1 MLAFYELTQ
10 EIKVGGDDF
19 ALTHC
24 IIKIYK
30 TNIEIYLSML
40 LSDVSSHNNS
50 CATYFRKIF
59 TRW

>member
-24 IIKIYK
+24 TYESFYKEKEEGKREGKGKKIEGEVK
-30 TNIEIYLSML
+30 GTDS
-40 LSDVSSHNNS
+40 
-50 CATYFRKIF
+50 F
-59 TRW
+59 T